1 MSKRDRKLVQ
11 EAEAQLIALNNTLI
25 SNLFDA
31 LCDKSSSHP
40 NFTDPD
46 YRWVRDGFAVLKNEN
61 EETPKLLK
69 NCPVSIYSQNAF
81 ELSVALHFITQDA
94 VEKLLKRRDREAFFL
109 KVAEI
114 LRSAPEKYEAM
125 THQFIFVDRWEII
138 ALRDIVSYALNWVR
152 ETPSTRR
159 IDSFKEVKK
168 QASKNALDI
177 KYETE
182 IRKSGADIYHSG
194 SFNPFDNFDY
204 DQIFKNRDASSHP
217 SNKSIA
223 GIPGLLFQDIWYPL
237 LNPSIKV
244 NQRTLMAVTRYLTR
258 HNLNPAVAM
267 GALMNQMILQGNSR
281 PPNPPLI

>member
-11 EAEAQLIALNNTLI
+11 EAEAQLIAYNQLI
-25 SNLFDA
+25 SNLFDG

-46 YRWVRDGFAVLKNEN
+46 YRWVKDGFAVLKNEN

-125 THQFIFVDRWEII
+125 THEFIFVDRWEII
-138 ALRDIVSYALNWVR
+138 ALRDIVSYALSWVG
-152 ETPSTRR
+152 EAPSTPR
-159 IDSFKEVKK
+159 IDSFKPVKK
-168 QASKNALDI
+168 EASKNALDI
-177 KYETE
+177 KYETQ
-182 IRKSGADIYHSG
+182 IRKSGAEIYDSG

-204 DQIFKNRDASSHP
+204 DQIFKNRESGAGP
-217 SNKSIA
+217 RNKSIA
-223 GIPGLLFQDIWYPL
+223 GIPGLLFLEVWYPL
-237 LNPSIKV
+237 LNPSIIVKPS
-244 NQRTLMAVTRYLTR
+244 TLKTVTRYLTR
-258 HNLNPAVAM
+258 HNLNPTVAM
-267 GALMNQMILQGNSR
+267 GALMNQMILQGNSL

>member
-11 EAEAQLIALNNTLI
+11 EAEAQLIAYNPLI
-25 SNLFDA
+25 SNLFDR

-61 EETPKLLK
+61 EETPKLLT

-125 THQFIFVDRWEII
+125 THEFIFVDRWEII
-138 ALRDIVSYALNWVR
+138 ALRDIVSYALSWVG
-152 ETPSTRR
+152 EVPSTPR
-159 IDSFKEVKK
+159 IDSFKQFKK
-168 QASKNALDI
+168 EASKNALDI

-204 DQIFKNRDASSHP
+204 DQIFKNRESGAGP
-217 SNKSIA
+217 RNKSIA
-223 GIPGLLFQDIWYPL
+223 GIPGFLFLEVWYPL
-237 LNPSIKV
+237 LNPSIIVKPS
-244 NQRTLMAVTRYLTR
+244 TLKTVTRYLTR
-258 HNLNPAVAM
+258 HNLNPTVAM

-281 PPNPPLI
+281 PPNPPLF